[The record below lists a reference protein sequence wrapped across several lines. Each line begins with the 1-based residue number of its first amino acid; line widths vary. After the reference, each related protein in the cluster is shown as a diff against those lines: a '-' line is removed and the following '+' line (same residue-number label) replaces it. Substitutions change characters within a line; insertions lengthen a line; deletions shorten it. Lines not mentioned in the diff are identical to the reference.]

1 MKEYLRIKKDYI
13 NKILLDSLEEI
24 KYPEVMAEGMKYAV
38 LNGGKRLRPIL
49 HFMTLEL
56 LGEDLKKG
64 EGMAEAIEMIH
75 SYSLVHDDLPAL
87 DNDDYRR
94 GKLTTHKK
102 FGEANGILVGDGL
115 LTYAF
120 YILSTKRN
128 GIEPEKLIDL
138 VALTAKYAGVQG
150 MVGGQ
155 VVDLEAEEQKADLP
169 TLQYIHTHKTGM
181 MLRLPIEGATII
193 AGCSEE
199 EKKALVEY
207 ADLIGLAF
215 QIKDDILDVE
225 GTFEEIGKDVGSD
238 EKSGKSTYPSIF
250 GLDKSKEVLEDKIKE
265 AVNIIKGQFGA
276 KADKLVD
283 LAFYIRDRKK

>member
-1 MKEYLRIKKDYI
+1 MKEYLEKQRENI
-13 NKILLDSLEEI
+13 NRILLDSLDEV

-38 LNGGKRLRPIL
+38 LNGGKRLRPL
-49 HFMTLEL
+49 LLFMTLEL
-56 LGEDLKKG
+56 LDEDIKKG
-64 EGMAEAIEMIH
+64 EGMAGAIEMIH

-102 FGEANGILVGDGL
+102 FGEANGILIGDAL

-120 YILSTKRN
+120 YVLSTKTN
-128 GIEPEKLIDL
+128 GVEAEKIVKL

-155 VVDLEAEEQKADLP
+155 VVDLEAEKTPADLP

-193 AGCSEE
+193 AGLGG
-199 EKKALVEY
+199 EKKHALLTY

-225 GTFEEIGKDVGSD
+225 GTFEEMGKSVGSD
-238 EKSGKSTYPSIF
+238 QKLGKSTYPSIF
-250 GLDKSKEVLEDKIKE
+250 GLDKAKEMLEDKIKE
-265 AVNIIKGQFGA
+265 AVDIIEKEFGE
-276 KADKLVD
+276 KAEIFVKL
-283 LAFYIRDRKK
+283 AHYIKDRKK

>member
-1 MKEYLRIKKDYI
+1 MKEYLEKQREYI
-13 NKILLDSLEEI
+13 NRILLDSLNEV

-38 LNGGKRLRPIL
+38 LNGGKRLRPLL

-56 LGEDLKKG
+56 LGEDIKKG

-94 GKLTTHKK
+94 GELTTHKK
-102 FGEANGILVGDGL
+102 FGEANGILIGDAL

-120 YILSTKRN
+120 YVLSTKTN
-128 GIEPEKLIDL
+128 GVEAEKIVKL
-138 VALTAKYAGVQG
+138 VALTAKYGGVQG

-155 VVDLEAEEQKADLP
+155 VVDLEAEKTPADLP

-181 MLRLPIEGATII
+181 MLRLPIEGAAII
-193 AGCSEE
+193 AGLEG
-199 EKKALVEY
+199 EKKHALLTY

-225 GTFEEIGKDVGSD
+225 GTFEEMGKSVGSD
-238 EKSGKSTYPSIF
+238 QKLGKSTYPSIF
-250 GLDKSKEVLEDKIKE
+250 GLDKSKEMLNDKIKE
-265 AVNIIKGQFGA
+265 AVEIIEKEFGA
-276 KADKLVD
+276 KAEIFVKL
-283 LAFYIRDRKK
+283 AHYIKDRKK